1 MSLTPQHLNH
11 IILLFEKLQNL
22 SITKE
27 EYRELKQWASS
38 AEENQ
43 QIWDDF
49 HNHEKIES
57 DRLLWESFDSSLALD
72 RIKTIAN
79 RRSWFRYVAAA
90 AVLFIVFSFSLYF
103 MVYRNAPAVNH
114 DIVAANDILPAG
126 NHNRAI
132 LKFSDN
138 QTIVLDHSQNGI
150 KLSENSIVY
159 QNGDLVAQGR
169 PDTRVRWVTLSVP
182 HGSKYSLTL
191 DDGTRIWVNAATELR
206 FPETFSTS
214 GTREVELFGEAYF
227 EVAHNAKKPFKVK
240 MDNEWI
246 EVLGTSFN
254 LSNYKSDETTR
265 ATLFTGKIALTLPDP
280 LHKKTVL
287 SPGQQAVYHKQQ
299 NKLDI
304 FNVDGRKELA
314 WKNGDFL
321 FENDHILTIMKQVER
336 WYDIDVVYQG
346 DFKQSYFSGIVSRS
360 QPLSAVLEMLATTEK
375 LKFKINKERKEV
387 ILTANEY

>member
-1 MSLTPQHLNH
+1 MSLTPQNLNH
-11 IILLFEKLQNL
+11 IIQLFEKLQNL
-22 SITKE
+22 SITRG
-27 EYRELKQWASS
+27 EYEELKQWASAS
-38 AEENQ
+38 EENKQ
-43 QIWDDF
+43 VWDDF
-49 HNHEKIES
+49 HNSEKIES
-57 DRLLWESFDSSLALD
+57 DRLLWESFDSRLALD
-72 RIKTIAN
+72 RIKSIAK
-79 RRSWFRYVAAA
+79 RRSLFRYVAAA
-90 AVLFIVFSFSLYF
+90 AALFIIFSFSLYF
-103 MVYRNAPAVNH
+103 MAYRNAPAANP
-114 DIVAANDILPAG
+114 DMLTSNDILPAG
-126 NHNRAI
+126 NHNHAT
-132 LKFSDN
+132 LKFSDH
-138 QTIVLDHSQNGI
+138 QTIVLDNAQNGI
-150 KLSENSIVY
+150 KLSQNSIVY

-169 PDTRVRWVTLSVP
+169 SDTRVRWVTLSVP

-214 GTREVELFGEAYF
+214 GTREVELLGEAYF

-280 LHKKTVL
+280 LHKKTIL